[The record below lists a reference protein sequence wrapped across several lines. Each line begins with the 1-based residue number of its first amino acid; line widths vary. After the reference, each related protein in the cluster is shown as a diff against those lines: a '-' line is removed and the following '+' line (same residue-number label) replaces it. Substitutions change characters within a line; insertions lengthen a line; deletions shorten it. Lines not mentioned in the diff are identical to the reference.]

1 MNGLNWRLGEN
12 GQIVIDQK
20 LGNDDVSIAG
30 IVDQVKLQNTIGTDS
45 DHIRIELFMVDELLE
60 GEHLVSAPVSVF
72 GGCHSG
78 QLGRQRLSRQF
89 EEFATQRSQARQRHQ
104 SFITV
109 IDEIHQIVFANLMFH
124 PDPVKQSRFGVQCSI
139 RTVDNDRIVSH
150 DQLGVI
156 GKLVKIL
163 QSLKQYE
170 MFE

>member
-1 MNGLNWRLGEN
+1 MCSCKTLSALTRTTYEYKSVVH
-12 GQIVIDQK
+12 QFHE
-20 LGNDDVSIAG
+20 A
-30 IVDQVKLQNTIGTDS
+30 
-45 DHIRIELFMVDELLE
+45 
-60 GEHLVSAPVSVF
+60 EHLVDAPVSVF
-72 GGCHSG
+72 RCHSG
-78 QLGRQRLSRQF
+78 QPGLQRLSRQL

-109 IDEIHQIVFANLMFH
+109 IDELHQIVFANLMFH